1 MSHTNMQKRI
11 NSLNK
16 PIICEG
22 LINFKTIC
30 HYMYVGSP
38 CATKLVVILLGMS
51 CSLWHP
57 LGLVKYGFWP
67 LRIGL
72 VPVHFVNAWL
82 TDWSIG
88 VWRGWMVCYVS
99 WAVAELFLWFARIY
113 RPASGR
119 QRPLGSTAIWS
130 VGVLWVQ
137 QWWDWW
143 YVPKQNVH
151 ECQDQR
157 FLSGTLHCS
166 EIISFQP
173 SLVWF

>member
-1 MSHTNMQKRI
+1 MSHTNIKKRI

-16 PIICEG
+16 LIICEG
-22 LINFKTIC
+22 LINFKTVC

-38 CATKLVVILLGMS
+38 CVTKLVVILLGMS

-72 VPVHFVNAWL
+72 VPVHFVDAWL

-88 VWRGWMVCYVS
+88 ARLDGLLCFLS
-99 WAVAELFLWFARIY
+99 CCWAFSVARIY
-113 RPASGR
+113 RPARGR